1 MSVTM
6 PKFGKDTD
14 MVLKGICKLTMT
26 YTSFEISDAA
36 HQFDTFLESTYL
48 QPKLVE

>member
-14 MVLKGICKLTMT
+14 VVLKGICKLTMT
-26 YTSFEISDAA
+26 YTSLDISDAA
-36 HQFDTFLESTYL
+36 N
-48 QPKLVE
+48 